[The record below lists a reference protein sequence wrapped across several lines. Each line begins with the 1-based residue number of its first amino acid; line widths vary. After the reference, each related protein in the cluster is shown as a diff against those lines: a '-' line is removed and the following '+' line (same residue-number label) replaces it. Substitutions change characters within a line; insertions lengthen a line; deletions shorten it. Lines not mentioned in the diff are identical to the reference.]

1 MGAAWRVGLVEA
13 KYIYIYG
20 QRSIYM
26 YMAIYILWL
35 KVSTSD
41 GEGVGELAATD
52 RPLRPRHTRRRHRPV
67 RDPHRPPRHAQSV
80 I

>member
-1 MGAAWRVGLVEA
+1 
-13 KYIYIYG
+13 
-20 QRSIYM
+20 M